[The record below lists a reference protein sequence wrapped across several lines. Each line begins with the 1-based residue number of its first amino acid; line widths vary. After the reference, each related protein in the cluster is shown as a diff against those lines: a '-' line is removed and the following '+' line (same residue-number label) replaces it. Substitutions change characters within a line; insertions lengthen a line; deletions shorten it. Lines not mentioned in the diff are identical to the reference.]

1 MFETLTD
8 KLGSVFNKIT
18 SRGVLTESDIDQAMR
33 EIRIALLEA
42 DVSLPVVKDFISK
55 VKEQA
60 IGEKVVRSIQPGQM
74 VVKIVHDELVKL
86 LGDEACCL
94 NLNAV
99 PPVVILMVGLQGSG
113 KTTTSAKIA
122 NKLKKNKKVLL
133 ASLDVYRPAAQE
145 QLAQLGK
152 QIGVATLPIV
162 KGEKPQEIT
171 KRALKDAKKGVY
183 DVLILDTAGRLHIDA
198 ELMDEVKEIKQI

>member
-1 MFETLTD
+1 
-8 KLGSVFNKIT
+8 
-18 SRGVLTESDIDQAMR
+18 MR

-42 DVSLPVVKDFISK
+42 DVSLPVVKDFIAQ

-60 IGEKVVRSIQPGQM
+60 LGEKVVRSIQPGQM

-86 LGDEACCL
+86 LGSDESAL
-94 NLNAV
+94 NFNAV

-122 NKLKKNKKVLL
+122 NKIKNKKKVLL

-145 QLAQLGK
+145 QLAQMKPCHLVNRDMWKPKKEVLSIRIDSDVLASIKHGGPGWQTRINDYLRK
-152 QIGVATLPIV
+152 GVASGQL
-162 KGEKPQEIT
+162 
-171 KRALKDAKKGVY
+171 
-183 DVLILDTAGRLHIDA
+183 
-198 ELMDEVKEIKQI
+198 